1 MSFCLKRDFVYEVF
15 LSKSVSMMRNE
26 VLRCEKT
33 PLTVKKLKKIVF
45 FKKKSGERVQKL
57 VFLNNILVDVLGV

>member
-45 FKKKSGERVQKL
+45 FKKKAAKGCKSL
-57 VFLNNILVDVLGV
+57 FF